1 MINFNYELTFQL
13 DNEESYPQ
21 WIQDVITSEGKELG
35 EINYIFCDDE
45 YLLNINKQYLDHDYY
60 TDVISFD
67 YTEANLVSGD
77 VFISIDRV
85 KENAADY
92 DVTFDEEL
100 KRVIIHG
107 ILHYCGYK
115 DKSDADEALMRIKEE
130 EKMQLFHVKQ

>member
-13 DNEESYPQ
+13 DNEERYSQ
-21 WIQDVITSEGKELG
+21 WIQNVIISEGKELG

-115 DKSDADEALMRIKEE
+115 DKSDADEELMRIKEE
-130 EKMQLFHVKQ
+130 QKMQLFHVKQ

>member
-1 MINFNYELTFQL
+1 MINFNYELSFQL
-13 DNEESYPQ
+13 DNEERYSQ
-21 WIQDVITSEGKELG
+21 WIQDVIISERKELG

-67 YTEANLVSGD
+67 YTDDYVISGD

-85 KENAADY
+85 RENAKDY
-92 DVTFDEEL
+92 NVEFEEEL

-107 ILHYCGYK
+107 VLHYCGYC
-115 DKSDADEALMRIKEE
+115 DKSEAEEQLMRNKEE
-130 EKMQLFHVKQ
+130 EKVRLFHVKQ

>member
-1 MINFNYELTFQL
+1 MINFNYELSFQL
-13 DNEESYPQ
+13 DNEECYSQ
-21 WIQDVITSEGKELG
+21 WIQDVIISESKELG

-67 YTEANLVSGD
+67 YTDDYVISGD

-85 KENAADY
+85 KENSTDY
-92 DVTFDEEL
+92 KVSFEDEL

-107 ILHYCGYK
+107 VLHYCGYS
-115 DKSDADEALMRIKEE
+115 DKSEAEEQFMRNKEE
-130 EKMQLFHVKQ
+130 EKIRLFHVKQ

>member
-1 MINFNYELTFQL
+1 MINFNYELSFQL
-13 DNEESYPQ
+13 DNEERYSQ
-21 WIQDVITSEGKELG
+21 WIQDVIISERKELG

-67 YTEANLVSGD
+67 YTDDYVISGD

-85 KENAADY
+85 RENARDY
-92 DVTFDEEL
+92 NVEFEKEL

-107 ILHYCGYK
+107 VLHYCGYC
-115 DKSDADEALMRIKEE
+115 DKSEAEEQLMRNKEE
-130 EKMQLFHVKQ
+130 EKVRLFHVKQ

>member
-1 MINFNYELTFQL
+1 MINFNYELSFQL
-13 DNEESYPQ
+13 DNEERYSQ
-21 WIQDVITSEGKELG
+21 WIQDVIISERKELG

-67 YTEANLVSGD
+67 YTDDYVISGD

-85 KENAADY
+85 RENARDY
-92 DVTFDEEL
+92 NVEFEKEL

-107 ILHYCGYK
+107 VLHYCGYS
-115 DKSDADEALMRIKEE
+115 DKSEAEEQLMRNKEE
-130 EKMQLFHVKQ
+130 EKIRLFHVKQ

>member
-1 MINFNYELTFQL
+1 MINFNYELSFQL
-13 DNEESYPQ
+13 DNEERYSQ
-21 WIQDVITSEGKELG
+21 WIQDVIISERKELG

-67 YTEANLVSGD
+67 YTENDLISGD

-85 KENAADY
+85 RENAKDY
-92 DVTFDEEL
+92 NVEFEEEL

-107 ILHYCGYK
+107 VLHYCGYC
-115 DKSDADEALMRIKEE
+115 DKSEAEEQLMRNKEE
-130 EKMQLFHVKQ
+130 EKIRLFHVKQ